1 MYILAWHK
9 YSILWF
15 LRRTD
20 LKLNK
25 KRSNRITTGCL
36 RVTTLHIKIFISHK
50 TIGILLL
57 RGKLEAPPRQALV
70 HGHKTCEPP
79 NLGTSE
85 PPVACIPRKRWI
97 GSVDR
102 ELPVVKPPILAFLEE
117 IRSSIVPL
125 QSSVDSAEKKVLS
138 ILSTMM

>member
-1 MYILAWHK
+1 M
-9 YSILWF
+9 
-15 LRRTD
+15 
-20 LKLNK
+20 
-25 KRSNRITTGCL
+25 RSNRITTGCL
-36 RVTTLHIKIFISHK
+36 RVTTLHIKIFISNK
-50 TIGILLL
+50 TIGILFF
-57 RGKLEAPPRQALV
+57 RGKLEAPPRETLV
-70 HGHKTCEPP
+70 NGHKTCEPP

-85 PPVACIPRKRWI
+85 PPVARVPGERWI

-125 QSSVDSAEKKVLS
+125 QGSVDSAEKKVLS

>member
-85 PPVACIPRKRWI
+85 PPVARVPGERWI
-97 GSVDR
+97 GAVDR
-102 ELPVVKPPILAFLEE
+102 ELSVVKPPILAFLEE

-138 ILSTMM
+138 ILSTLM